1 MWTNVVEKIKT
12 CILCSVTFFRKSC
25 RLWDNV
31 EKYGGARVA
40 TNDDTIWRIRVV
52 CWISKATRLLA
63 HAYTYASGRTHTHTH
78 THTHTRMRP
87 RAHTHWEQ
95 YAILIAFPRQQ
106 WFRNAHQCYVIRI
119 LPVLFCGSQFVQLN
133 AGNVP
138 RLSRPLLPT
147 PFHLIM
153 NHVTSRCCT
162 ASHRQHRKGHHYPIQ
177 FNPSHT
183 ATFCYTLATSSM
195 LVACLSMYDPPLL
208 NLGTIVHATE
218 SSPREIPIF

>member
-1 MWTNVVEKIKT
+1 MLWTNVVEKIKT
-12 CILCSVTFFRKSC
+12 YILCLVTFFRKSC
-25 RLWDNV
+25 HLWDNV
-31 EKYGGARVA
+31 EKYCGARVA
-40 TNDDTIWRIRVV
+40 TNDDTIWRVRVA
-52 CWISKATRLLA
+52 CWISKATRL
-63 HAYTYASGRTHTHTH
+63 HIRTHPGSHTH
-78 THTHTRMRP
+78 ACTRVRT
-87 RAHTHWEQ
+87 HTHWEQ
-95 YAILIAFPRQQ
+95 YALLIAFPRQQ
-106 WFRNAHQCYVIRI
+106 WFRKAHHCYVIRI

-138 RLSRPLLPT
+138 RLSRPLLPN

-162 ASHRQHRKGHHYPIQ
+162 ASHHYPIQ

-183 ATFCYTLATSSM
+183 ATFCYTLANSSV